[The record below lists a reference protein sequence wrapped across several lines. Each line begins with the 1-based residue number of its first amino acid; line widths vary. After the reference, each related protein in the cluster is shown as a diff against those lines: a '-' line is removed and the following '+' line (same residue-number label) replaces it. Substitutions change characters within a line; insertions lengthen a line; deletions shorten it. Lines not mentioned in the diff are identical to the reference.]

1 MTPTQFRNALRH
13 LRLGQTEMA
22 RLLGEEPR
30 TIRRWIAGDTRIPRG
45 TVMIIRASHN
55 WRSEESE
62 NNEECDA

>member
-22 RLLGEEPR
+22 RLLGDEPR

-45 TVMIIRASHN
+45 TVMIIRALLVGDLTKKQIEQL
-55 WRSEESE
+55 R
-62 NNEECDA
+62 D

>member
-13 LRLGQTEMA
+13 LRLDQTEMA

-45 TVMIIRASHN
+45 TVMIIRALLVGDLTKKQIEQL
-55 WRSEESE
+55 R
-62 NNEECDA
+62 D

>member
-45 TVMIIRASHN
+45 TVMIIRALLVGDLTKKQIEQL
-55 WRSEESE
+55 R
-62 NNEECDA
+62 D

>member
-13 LRLGQTEMA
+13 LRLGQTGMA

-45 TVMIIRASHN
+45 TVMIIRALLVGDLTKKQIEQL
-55 WRSEESE
+55 R
-62 NNEECDA
+62 D